1 MPVYTKTFTPSENKT
16 LTEFIVPV
24 IKGTKEIL
32 LKGDYHPKSVNDI
45 QVTHNLI
52 GQAVYEYLRFNGK
65 DSVFF
70 GPNWDYYQDN
80 YKKNAIKLFS
90 PIRNLFNYTLI
101 DPNGIVRARGNNN
114 FFKTIQITKEEVS
127 IGCVP
132 GALPAGDWRLIV
144 EAHAV
149 ISELV
154 ILSIE
159 VNLNQEFTQGV
170 KTTEKCQAEL
180 RDLDR
185 KEPLFREERESSG
198 WFGGDFHIH
207 SHHSDGNH
215 SVYELMTYLQ
225 GKGLDFFVLSDHNTT
240 LGWKEKY
247 LSKTLVIPGIEIST
261 FFGHF
266 VLINWVGDINW
277 FSLERESTFED
288 VAAEIK
294 RKGALFSVAHPA
306 CIGDPICTGCR
317 WDYPNFCWGAADVI
331 EVWAGSWSE
340 RRAENI
346 KTLKRWENL
355 LNQGLK
361 VIAVSGSDIHQLEPY
376 KKDYGRTYV
385 WAKSK
390 TREGIMEGLKEGKVY
405 ITSGPKINFQLMTD
419 KGVFVSLGEEL
430 EVDCNT
436 SIKLLINIENKKTK
450 KKLHIELIKNG
461 LVFNSY
467 DFFSEHIELD
477 WSDKVIKNCWY
488 YLRLLDQRKCIVGLT
503 NPIFVIC
510 H

>member
-32 LKGDYHPKSVNDI
+32 IKGDYHPKIVNDI
-45 QVTHNLI
+45 KATNNLI
-52 GQAVYEYLRFNGK
+52 YQAVYEYLRFNGK

-101 DPNGIVRARGNNN
+101 DPKGIVRARGNNN
-114 FFKTIQITKEEVS
+114 FFETMQINEEKAS
-127 IGCVP
+127 IGCVS
-132 GALPAGDWRLIV
+132 GVLPVGEWRLIV
-144 EAHAV
+144 EAHAI

-154 ILSIE
+154 KLSIE
-159 VNLNQEFTQGV
+159 VNLNQEFTPGI

-225 GKGLDFFVLSDHNTT
+225 GKGLDFFVLTDHNTT

-261 FFGHF
+261 FFGHV
-266 VLINWVGDINW
+266 VLVNWVGDINW

-294 RKGALFSVAHPA
+294 RKGALFSVAHPE

-317 WDYPNFCWGAADVI
+317 WDYPNFYWGAADVI

-390 TREGIMEGLKEGKVY
+390 TREGIMEGLKKGKVY
-405 ITSGPKINFQLMTD
+405 ITCGPKIKFQLMTD
-419 KGVFVSLGEEL
+419 KGIFISLGEEL

-436 SIKLLINIENKKTK
+436 SIKLLINIEDKKTK
-450 KKLHIELIKNG
+450 KKLRLEIIKNG

-467 DFFSEHIELD
+467 DSFSEHIELD